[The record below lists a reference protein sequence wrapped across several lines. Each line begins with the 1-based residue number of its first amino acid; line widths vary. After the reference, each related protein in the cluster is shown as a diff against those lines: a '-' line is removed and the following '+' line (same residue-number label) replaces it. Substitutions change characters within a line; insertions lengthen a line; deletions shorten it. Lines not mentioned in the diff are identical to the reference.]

1 MGTNIKTS
9 FSKIRVM
16 FASFPSSTIVV
27 VNERK
32 SSKHS
37 ITMRLSMV
45 INMLYPV
52 MTDLLGHTVHWAQCL
67 CVWGW
72 MWMCVLVGAV
82 WLGAFW

>member
-9 FSKIRVM
+9 FSKIRAM
-16 FASFPSSTIVV
+16 FATFPSSTIVV

-37 ITMRLSMV
+37 ITRRLSIV
-45 INMLYPV
+45 INILYPV
-52 MTDLLGHTVHWAQCL
+52 MTDLLGQTVRWSQCL
-67 CVWGW
+67 WGW
-72 MWMCVLVGAV
+72 EWVLVGRV